1 MDQYIL
7 EHMYSTSYNVQI
19 DGHLGYSNQEEI
31 NAYLTGLSNITHDQL
46 IMISIYDS
54 SLTQL

>member
-7 EHMYSTSYNVQI
+7 EHMYSTYNVQI
-19 DGHLGYSNQEEI
+19 DGHLGYSNQEET
-31 NAYLTGLSNITHDQL
+31 NAYLTGLSNIMHIQL